1 MAQTATTGN
10 LENAQ
15 RIIISSARYTE
26 EHNAPALALIEQ
38 FSLPKGAK
46 QVTVP
51 KVGQMSMS
59 DLTDGQDIIDEEDI
73 GMTTVDLTA
82 SEVGAKVILTDKLVR
97 QSAPNVFSMIG
108 RQLGD
113 GMARKKDT
121 DVIALWSSLNGG
133 TVLGGDNQ
141 EMNAANTHAVISNAK
156 ANKFGN
162 QLYLIHHP
170 NAVAAL
176 SKESATIAG
185 TAGGELSNG
194 WSVDLLKNF
203 YSGLRPINNVPIF
216 EDGNIE
222 KAAND
227 SGYGVIA
234 DKGAM
239 AALTSVD
246 TRTERQRDAS
256 LRATEVV
263 MTADY
268 GVFELDDTRGAA
280 IQFEMGDLS
289 TSQELT
295 ERGDSW
301 QE

>member
-15 RIIISSARYTE
+15 RIILAAARYTE

-38 FSLPKGAK
+38 FKLPKGSK

-51 KVGQMSMS
+51 KVGQMTMS
-59 DLTDGQDIIDEEDI
+59 DLVDGQDIVDEEDI

-97 QSAPNVFSMIG
+97 QSADNVMSMIG

-121 DVIALWSSLNGG
+121 DVIALWPNLNSG
-133 TVLGGDNQ
+133 TVFGADGAA
-141 EMNAANTHAVISNAK
+141 MNTANTHGCISGAK
-156 ANKFGN
+156 AGKFGN

-170 NAVAAL
+170 NAVATL
-176 SKESATIAG
+176 SKQAATTADTAAAAG
-185 TAGGELSNG
+185 LTSG
-194 WSVDLLKNF
+194 WSVDLLQNF
-203 YSGLRPINNVPIF
+203 YSGLKPINNVPIF
-216 EDGNIE
+216 EDGNID
-222 KAAND
+222 KISTTD

-234 DKGAM
+234 DKTAM

-246 TRTERQRDAS
+246 TRTERERDAS
-256 LRATEVV
+256 LRAWEVV

-280 IQFEMGDLS
+280 IRFEIGDLA
-289 TSQELT
+289 TS
-295 ERGDSW
+295 
-301 QE
+301 

>member
-15 RIIISSARYTE
+15 RIIISAARYTE

-38 FSLPKGAK
+38 FKLPKGSK

-59 DLTDGQDIIDEEDI
+59 DLTDGQDIIDEEEI

-97 QSAPNVFSMIG
+97 QAADNVFSMIG

-133 TVLGGDNQ
+133 DVLGADGRS
-141 EMNAANTHAVISNAK
+141 MNAANTHAVISNAK
-156 ANKFGN
+156 ANKFGS

-170 NAVAAL
+170 NAVATL

-185 TAGGELSNG
+185 TAGGELTAG

-222 KAAND
+222 KIASVD

-280 IQFEMGDLS
+280 VQFEIGDLS
-289 TSQELT
+289 TS
-295 ERGDSW
+295 
-301 QE
+301 

>member
-15 RIIISSARYTE
+15 KIIISSARYTE

-59 DLTDGQDIIDEEDI
+59 DLVDGQDIIDEEEI

-97 QSAPNVFSMIG
+97 QAADNVFSMIG

-121 DVIALWSSLNGG
+121 DVIALYPNLNGG
-133 TVLGGDNQ
+133 TVLGADGRS
-141 EMNAANTHAVISNAK
+141 MSAANTHAIISNAK
-156 ANKFGN
+156 ANKFGS
-162 QLYLIHHP
+162 QLYILHHP
-170 NAVAAL
+170 NAVANL
-176 SKESATIAG
+176 SKEAAT
-185 TAGGELSNG
+185 TAGNNAEITSG
-194 WSVDLLKNF
+194 WSADLLSNF
-203 YSGLRPINNVPIF
+203 YSGLRPINGVPIF
-216 EDGNIE
+216 EDGNID
-222 KAAND
+222 KVSSVD

-234 DKGAM
+234 DKTAM
-239 AALTSVD
+239 AALTSVE

-263 MTADY
+263 MVSDY
-268 GVFELDDTRGAA
+268 GVFELDDSRGAPV
-280 IQFEMGDLS
+280 QFEIGDLA
-289 TSQELT
+289 TS
-295 ERGDSW
+295 
-301 QE
+301 

>member
-38 FSLPKGAK
+38 FSLPAGSKT
-46 QVTVP
+46 VTVP
-51 KVGQMSMS
+51 KVGQMTMS
-59 DLTDGQDIIDEEDI
+59 DLQDGIDIVDEEDI

-97 QSAPNVFSMIG
+97 QSADNVFSIIG

-113 GMARKKDT
+113 GMARKKDK
-121 DVIALWSSLNGG
+121 DVIALYVNLNGG
-133 TVLGGDNQ
+133 TALGADGRNF
-141 EMNAANTHAVISNAK
+141 NAANVHAIVSNAK
-156 ANKFGN
+156 ANKFGS
-162 QLYLIHHP
+162 QLYIVHHP
-170 NAVAAL
+170 NAVATL
-176 SKESATIAG
+176 SKEAAT
-185 TAGGELSNG
+185 TAGNNAEITSG
-194 WSVDLLKNF
+194 WSADLLSNF
-203 YSGLRPINNVPIF
+203 YSGLRPINGVPIF

-222 KAAND
+222 KTGSVD

-234 DKGAM
+234 DKTAL
-239 AALTSVD
+239 AALTSVE

-256 LRATEVV
+256 LRATEIV

-268 GVFELDDTRGAA
+268 GVFELDDSKGAP
-280 IQFEMGDLS
+280 ILFEIGDLA
-289 TSQELT
+289 TS
-295 ERGDSW
+295 
-301 QE
+301 

>member
-1 MAQTATTGN
+1 MAQTATSGN

-15 RIIISSARYTE
+15 KIIIAASRYTE

-38 FSLPKGAK
+38 FSLPKGSK

-59 DLTDGQDIIDEEDI
+59 DLQDGVDIVDEEDI

-97 QSAPNVFSMIG
+97 QAADNVFSMIG

-121 DVIALWSSLNGG
+121 DVIALWPNLNDG
-133 TVLGGDNQ
+133 TVLSADNQ
-141 EMNAANTHAVISNAK
+141 TFSTANVHAAISRAK
-156 ANKFGN
+156 ANNFGN
-162 QLYLIHHP
+162 QLYIIHHP
-170 NAVAAL
+170 NAVAEL
-176 SKESATIAG
+176 SKASATTADTAAAAG
-185 TAGGELSNG
+185 LTNG
-194 WSVDLLKNF
+194 WSVDLLQNF
-203 YSGLRPINNVPIF
+203 YSGLRPINGVSIF
-216 EDGNIE
+216 EDGNIG
-222 KAAND
+222 KIGTTD

-234 DKGAM
+234 DKTAM
-239 AALTSVD
+239 AALNSVD

-268 GVFELDDTRGAA
+268 GVFELDDSRGAA
-280 IQFEMGDLS
+280 FRAEIGDLS
-289 TSQELT
+289 FS
-295 ERGDSW
+295 
-301 QE
+301 

>member
-1 MAQTATTGN
+1 MPQAATTGN

-15 RIIISSARYTE
+15 RIILASARYTE

-38 FSLPKGAK
+38 FTLPKGSK

-51 KVGQMSMS
+51 KVGTMSMS
-59 DLTDGQDIIDEEDI
+59 DLVDGQDIIDEEEI

-97 QSAPNVFSMIG
+97 QAADNVFSMIG

-121 DVIALWSSLNGG
+121 DVIALWPNLNSG
-133 TVLGGDNQ
+133 TVLGADGAA
-141 EMNAANTHAVISNAK
+141 MNTANTHGAISNAK
-156 ANKFGN
+156 AGKFGN

-170 NAVAAL
+170 NAIATL
-176 SKESATIAG
+176 SKQSATTADTAAAAG
-185 TAGGELSNG
+185 LTSG
-194 WSVDLLKNF
+194 WSVDLLQNF
-203 YSGLRPINNVPIF
+203 YSGLRPINGVPMF
-216 EDGNIE
+216 EDGNIA
-222 KAAND
+222 KISGID

-234 DKGAM
+234 DKTAM

-280 IQFEMGDLS
+280 IQFEIGDLAS
-289 TSQELT
+289 A
-295 ERGDSW
+295 
-301 QE
+301 

>member
-15 RIIISSARYTE
+15 RIIISAARYTE

-38 FSLPKGAK
+38 FKLPKGAK
-46 QVTVP
+46 QMTVP

-59 DLTDGQDIIDEEDI
+59 DLQDGIDIVDEEEI

-97 QSAPNVFSMIG
+97 QSAPNVFSIIG

-121 DVIALWSSLNGG
+121 DVLGLYTNLNGG
-133 TVLGGDNQ
+133 TKLG
-141 EMNAANTHAVISNAK
+141 AATKFMKASNVQGVIAYAK
-156 ANKFGN
+156 ANKFGS
-162 QLYLIHHP
+162 QLYILHHP
-170 NAVAAL
+170 NAVAYL
-176 SKESATIAG
+176 SKESAVVASSGSAAIP
-185 TAGGELSNG
+185 EG
-194 WSVDLLKNF
+194 WSQDLLANF
-203 YSGLRPINNVPIF
+203 WSGLRPMNNVPIF
-216 EDGNIE
+216 EDGNITE
-222 KAAND
+222 D
-227 SGYGVIA
+227 SDGDGIGVIA

-239 AALTSVD
+239 ATLTSVD

-268 GVFELDDTRGAA
+268 GVFELDDTRGAGITFDVA
-280 IQFEMGDLS
+280 TLA
-289 TSQELT
+289 TNN
-295 ERGDSW
+295 
-301 QE
+301 